1 MKGYTQSDVARL
13 LDLSVGQVRSLTRA
27 GFLHPRRGPR
37 GEYRYT
43 FQDLVLL
50 KAAKGLRAARIPARK
65 IRRALEKLRDQLP
78 SGRSLSAV
86 QITAFGEDVVVRDES
101 RAWEPESG
109 QAVFDFEVSDLARR
123 VAPLARRAAEE
134 AFANETDYSAEQWY
148 GVGCELEPADPEQAR
163 EAYRRALAL
172 DTHHVEA
179 HINLGRLLHEAGDL
193 KWAEHHYR
201 EALAARPSDPTALFN
216 LGVSLEDLGNDAQ
229 AIVAYGRAVEADPS
243 LADAH
248 FNLARLHEKR
258 GDEAAA
264 LRHFNSY
271 RRLSRDPH
279 PAH

>member
-13 LDLSVGQVRSLTRA
+13 LELSVGQVRSLTRA

-50 KAAKGLRAARIPARK
+50 KAAKGLHAARIPARK
-65 IRRALEKLRDQLP
+65 IRRALEKLRNQLP

-86 QITAFGEDVVVRDES
+86 QITAFGEDVVVRDGS
-101 RAWEPESG
+101 LAWEPSTG
-109 QAVFDFEVSDLARR
+109 QAVFDFEVSDLARK

-134 AFANETDYSAEQWY
+134 AFESGDEYSAEQWY

-163 EAYRRALAL
+163 EAYRRALEL
-172 DTHHVEA
+172 EPGHVEA
-179 HINLGRLLHEAGDL
+179 HINLGRLLHEVGDL

-201 EALAARPSDPTALFN
+201 EALAARPADPTALFN
-216 LGVSLEDLGNDAQ
+216 LGVSLEDLGNEAQ
-229 AIVAYGRAVEADPS
+229 AIVAYGRAVEADPA

-248 FNLARLHEKR
+248 FNLARLYEQR
-258 GDEAAA
+258 GDHGAA

-271 RRLSRDPH
+271 RRLNRDPGTSH
-279 PAH
+279 